1 MQRVTEPPAPAHE
14 AVGAAD
20 ARRGE
25 GPADVLE
32 AVIVGT
38 GFSGLGAAI
47 RLKQQGG
54 RSFVILERADEVG
67 GTWRENHYPGCA
79 CDVPSH
85 LYSFSFEP
93 NPRWSRMFA
102 PQREILEYLKH
113 CADKYGLRPH
123 IRFRSEVVRADFDE
137 ASGTWR
143 TETASGA
150 VYRARYVF
158 LGIGA
163 LSRPARPDLPGLA
176 RFTGRTFHSAEWDH
190 GYPLAGKRVAVI
202 GTGASAIQI
211 VPQIAP
217 VVGRLALYQRTPPW
231 IVPKPDRA
239 ISAREQEL
247 LRAVPL
253 LQRLHRSWIYWMMEL
268 RGIGFTVDPRI
279 MRGVEALGRYFIR
292 RQIADPVLRAKVTP
306 TYTAGCKRI
315 LIANDYYPALTRPNV
330 EVITDPIREVTERG
344 ITTADG
350 TVRELDAI
358 LFATG
363 FRVSDLLT
371 PLVIRGRGGVELN
384 AAWRQGAS
392 AYLGTTM
399 AGFPNLFML
408 MGPNT
413 GLGHSSMIFMIEAQI
428 DHALR
433 AIRAVEDRGAHF
445 ADVRPDAQS
454 AFNDRLQR
462 RLRRGVWASGCKSW
476 YLDEH
481 GNNRTLWPGFTFE
494 FWLRTRRLH
503 AADYVFSAAPTP

>member
-1 MQRVTEPPAPAHE
+1 MQSATSSSTPAQQP
-14 AVGAAD
+14 VGSAT
-20 ARRGE
+20 ARRVE
-25 GPADVLE
+25 SVDVL
-32 AVIVGT
+32 IVGT

-47 RLKQQGG
+47 KIKQQGG

-102 PQREILEYLKH
+102 PQGEILEYLKH

-137 ASGTWR
+137 PSGTWHI
-143 TETASGA
+143 ETASGA
-150 VYRARYVF
+150 AFRARYVF

-163 LSRPARPDLPGLA
+163 LSRPARPELPGLE
-176 RFTGRTFHSAEWDH
+176 RFTGKTFHSAEWDH
-190 GYPLAGKRVAVI
+190 SYPLAGKRVAVI

-217 VVGRLALYQRTPPW
+217 LVEKLVLYQRTPPW
-231 IVPKPDRA
+231 IMPKPDRP
-239 ISAREQEL
+239 ISEREQEL
-247 LRAVPL
+247 FRALPVLQKLRRGL
-253 LQRLHRSWIYWMMEL
+253 IYWTMEL
-268 RGIGFTVDPRI
+268 RGLGFAVDPRLN
-279 MRGVEALGRYFIR
+279 RALGALGRWWIR
-292 RQIADPVLRAKVTP
+292 RQIQDPVLRAKVTP
-306 TYTAGCKRI
+306 TYLAGCKRI

-330 EVITDPIREVTERG
+330 EVITDPITEVTEHG
-344 ITTADG
+344 IRTADG
-350 TVRELDAI
+350 SHHELDAI

-371 PLVIRGRGGVELN
+371 PMVIHGRNGQELN
-384 AAWRQGAS
+384 AAWREGAS

-399 AGFPNLFML
+399 SSFPNLFML

-413 GLGHSSMIFMIEAQI
+413 GLGHNSMIFMIEAQL
-428 DHALR
+428 DYAMR
-433 AIRAVEDRGAHF
+433 YIRAVEHKGARF
-445 ADVRPDAQS
+445 ADVVPGAQ
-454 AFNDRLQR
+454 AEFNQRLQH
-462 RLRRGVWASGCKSW
+462 RLRRGVWATGCKSW
-476 YLDEH
+476 YLDEN
-481 GNNRTLWPGFTFE
+481 GQNRTLWPGFTFE

-503 AADYVFSAAPTP
+503 AADYSFAAPK